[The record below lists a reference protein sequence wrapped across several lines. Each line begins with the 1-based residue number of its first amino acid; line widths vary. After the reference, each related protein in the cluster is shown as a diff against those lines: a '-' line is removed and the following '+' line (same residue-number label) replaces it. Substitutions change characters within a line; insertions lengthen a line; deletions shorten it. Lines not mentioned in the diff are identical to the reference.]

1 MQKKKKITHRCKEL
15 LEYNKNNY
23 KPCSIRYEPWGW
35 KQKPTWILSSLE
47 TDNECDTTFM
57 FHSAKIKY
65 CCFCGKKLTEVNNG
79 NRKNN

>member
-23 KPCSIRYEPWGW
+23 KPCSVRYEPWMW
-35 KQKPTWILSSLE
+35 NQKPTWILNSLE

-57 FHSAKIKY
+57 FHSAKIRF
-65 CCFCGKKLTEVNNG
+65 CPFCGIKLMEVNNG

>member
-23 KPCSIRYEPWGW
+23 KPCSVRYEPWMW
-35 KQKPTWILSSLE
+35 NQKPTWILSSLE
-47 TDNECDTTFM
+47 TDNEYDTIFM

-65 CCFCGKKLTEVNNG
+65 CCFWGKKLEEELIENEQ
-79 NRKNN
+79 